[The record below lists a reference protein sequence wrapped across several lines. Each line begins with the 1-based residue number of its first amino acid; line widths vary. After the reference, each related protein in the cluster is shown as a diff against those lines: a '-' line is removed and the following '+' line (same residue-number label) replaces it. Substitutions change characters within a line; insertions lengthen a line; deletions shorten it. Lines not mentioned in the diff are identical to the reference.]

1 MKFLNPIQNI
11 FFGLMLLAFSGLLSA
26 QNTLP
31 TCKSGDVRQWHSCRG
46 VIDDDEYSYAG
57 DFMLGKFDG
66 RGILEFTA
74 DKYQGDHYQGE
85 FKNGLKHG
93 FGMYFFSN
101 GDKYVGEYQF
111 GKREGKGTYSFTDGK
126 PALTGIWSNNA
137 LVTKTAASQ
146 NAINKVND
154 LQNPDFEKKKI
165 ETLRSSILKD
175 RVLDKSVTMPDAK
188 IIGKV
193 RDAVAIVI
201 GVQNYKNL
209 PHASYAINDANQF
222 KEHAVRYLG
231 VKPENV
237 KLLTDNNAQRADI
250 LLAFKYWLPAH
261 INAGKTDV
269 YIYFSGHGLSQEQV
283 KQKYFLPFDVN
294 TDLLEET
301 AINQKN
307 LFKQISQAGAK
318 SVVVFL
324 DTCFSGTNRVGQT
337 LVQNQRAVNL
347 KQNADALPAGFS
359 VLSAASNQQVAYG
372 DDSLQHGVFTF
383 FLLKAISGEQSN
395 QQSKQMNLGQLADY
409 VTQKTRQFALNNNKQ
424 QDPKFIGDQQ
434 QLVVY

>member
-1 MKFLNPIQNI
+1 MKFLKLLKNLL
-11 FFGLMLLAFSGLLSA
+11 FGFLLMAWSCWLSA
-26 QNTLP
+26 QTTLP
-31 TCKSGDVRQWHSCRG
+31 TCKGKDVRQWHSCRG
-46 VIDDDEYSYAG
+46 VLDEDEYSYAG
-57 DFMLGKFDG
+57 DFMIGKFEG

-74 DKYQGDHYQGE
+74 DRYQGDHYQGE

-93 FGMYFFSN
+93 FGIYFFAN
-101 GDKYVGEYQF
+101 GDKYVGEYQY
-111 GKREGKGTYSFTDGK
+111 GKREGKGTYTFSNGK
-126 PALTGIWSNNA
+126 PALTGIWANNA
-137 LVTKTAASQ
+137 LVTKMTNAQDASK
-146 NAINKVND
+146 KVND
-154 LQNPDFEKKKI
+154 LQNPEFEKKKI
-165 ETLRSSILKD
+165 ETLRTSILKD
-175 RVLDKSVTMPDAK
+175 GGFDKPEVKSTKV
-188 IIGKV
+188 IGKL

-201 GVQNYKNL
+201 GIQNYKNL
-209 PHASYAINDANQF
+209 PHASYAFNDAIQF
-222 KEHAVRYLG
+222 KDHAVRYLG
-231 VKPENV
+231 IKPDNV
-237 KLLTDNNAQRADI
+237 KLLTDSNAQRADI

-269 YIYFSGHGLSQEQV
+269 IIYFSGHGLSQEQV
-283 KQKYFLPFDVN
+283 KQRYFLPFDVN

-307 LFKQISQAGAK
+307 LFKQLSLAGAK

-324 DTCFSGTNRVGQT
+324 DTCFSGANRGGQT
-337 LVQNQRAVNL
+337 LVPNQRAVNL

-383 FLLKAISGEQSN
+383 FLLKGIAAEQGTS
-395 QQSKQMNLGQLADY
+395 QSKQLNLGQLADY
-409 VTQKTRQFALNNNKQ
+409 VIQKTRLYALNNNKQ

>member
-1 MKFLNPIQNI
+1 M
-11 FFGLMLLAFSGLLSA
+11 
-26 QNTLP
+26 
-31 TCKSGDVRQWHSCRG
+31 
-46 VIDDDEYSYAG
+46 
-57 DFMLGKFDG
+57 
-66 RGILEFTA
+66 
-74 DKYQGDHYQGE
+74 
-85 FKNGLKHG
+85 
-93 FGMYFFSN
+93 
-101 GDKYVGEYQF
+101 
-111 GKREGKGTYSFTDGK
+111 
-126 PALTGIWSNNA
+126 TGIWSNNA

-175 RVLDKSVTMPDAK
+175 RALDKSVSQDTK
-188 IIGKV
+188 IIGKP

-222 KEHAVRYLG
+222 KEHAIRYLG

-237 KLLTDNNAQRADI
+237 KLLTDTNANRADL

-283 KQKYFLPFDVN
+283 KQQYLLPFDVN

-307 LFKQISQAGAK
+307 LYKQISQAGAK

-324 DTCFSGTNRVGQT
+324 DTCFSGISRVGQT

-347 KQNADALPAGFS
+347 KQNADALPVGFS
-359 VLSAASNQQVAYG
+359 VLSAASNMQVAYG

-383 FLLKAISGEQSN
+383 FLLKGISGEQAG

>member
-1 MKFLNPIQNI
+1 MKFLKSLQNL
-11 FFGLMLLAFSGLLSA
+11 FFGLLLLAWSSSLFA
-26 QNTLP
+26 QTILP
-31 TCKSGDVRQWHSCRG
+31 TCKGKDIRQWHSCRG
-46 VIDDDEYSYAG
+46 ILDEDEYSYAG
-57 DFMLGKFDG
+57 DFMIGKFDG

-74 DKYQGDHYQGE
+74 DRYQGDHYQGE

-93 FGMYFFSN
+93 FGMYFFAN

-111 GKREGKGTYSFTDGK
+111 GKREGKGTYTFSNGK
-126 PALTGIWSNNA
+126 PALTGIWANNA
-137 LVTKTAASQ
+137 LVTKMTNTQDGSK
-146 NAINKVND
+146 KVND

-165 ETLRSSILKD
+165 EALRTSILKD
-175 RVLDKSVTMPDAK
+175 RGVDKSEPQTTKVV
-188 IIGKV
+188 GKV

-201 GVQNYKNL
+201 GIQNYKNL
-209 PHASYAINDANQF
+209 PNASYAINDAIQF
-222 KEHAVRYLG
+222 KDHAVRYLG

-261 INAGKTDV
+261 INSGKTDV
-269 YIYFSGHGLSQEQV
+269 IIYFSGHGLSQEQV
-283 KQKYFLPFDVN
+283 KQRYFLPFDVN

-324 DTCFSGTNRVGQT
+324 DTCFSGVNRVGQT
-337 LVQNQRAVNL
+337 LAQNQRAVNL

-372 DDSLQHGVFTF
+372 DDSLQHGVFTY
-383 FLLKAISGEQSN
+383 FLLKGISAEQGGQNSR
-395 QQSKQMNLGQLADY
+395 QVNLGQLAEY
-409 VTQKTRQFALNNNKQ
+409 VTQKTRLFALNNNKQ
-424 QDPKFIGDQQ
+424 QDPKFVGNQQ

>member
-1 MKFLNPIQNI
+1 MKFLKSFQNI
-11 FFGLMLLAFSGLLSA
+11 FFGLMLMATSGLLLA
-26 QNTLP
+26 QTVLP
-31 TCKSGDVRQWHSCRG
+31 TCKGGDVRQWHSCRG

-57 DFMLGKFDG
+57 DFMMGKFDG

-101 GDKYVGEYQF
+101 GDKYVGEYQY

-137 LVTKTAASQ
+137 LVTKTASSQ
-146 NAINKVND
+146 NANNKVND

-165 ETLRSSILKD
+165 ESLRSSILKD
-175 RVLDKSVTMPDAK
+175 RSVDKSEIPPTK
-188 IIGKV
+188 IIGKA

-231 VKPENV
+231 IKPENV
-237 KLLTDNNAQRADI
+237 KLLTDANANRADL

-283 KQKYFLPFDVN
+283 KQQYFLPFDVN

-301 AINQKN
+301 AINQNN

-337 LVQNQRAVNL
+337 LVQNQRAVNMKL
-347 KQNADALPAGFS
+347 NADALPAGFS

-383 FLLKAISGEQSN
+383 FLLKGISGEQVG
-395 QQSKQMNLGQLADY
+395 QQSRPMNLGQLAEY
-409 VTQKTRQFALNNNKQ
+409 VTLKTRQFTLNNNKQ

-434 QLVVY
+434 QVVVY